1 MAIGTAAGMTK
12 RSNGTDSGTDNCRD
26 DAQDTATDKNTRGR
40 QTAADER
47 NCGRGN
53 GNAGKVWV
61 SPSAKILDNT
71 VSHSHMPAMKAKGK
85 STCGMLHIWKSIKK
99 GFRQ

>member
-1 MAIGTAAGMTK
+1 MPEKYGA
-12 RSNGTDSGTDNCRD
+12 
-26 DAQDTATDKNTRGR
+26 
-40 QTAADER
+40 
-47 NCGRGN
+47 
-53 GNAGKVWV
+53 V
-61 SPSAKILDNT
+61 PSAKILDNT

>member
-1 MAIGTAAGMTK
+1 MARTAGRTTAGTMPRIRQPTK
-12 RSNGTDSGTDNCRD
+12 IPE
-26 DAQDTATDKNTRGR
+26 ADKRR
-40 QTAADER
+40 QTKGIADEETEMPEKY
-47 NCGRGN
+47 G
-53 GNAGKVWV
+53 AV
-61 SPSAKILDNT
+61 PSAKILDNT